1 MKNIKN
7 VIFPTFALTLICAIL
22 GAALSLTNNLTKDT
36 IAQQQEEK
44 KKAAFQVAL
53 PATDYEFMSEK
64 NGCTMYAAHQGLHV
78 GYVVSSSANGYG
90 GKIEVMVGLDLSGK
104 IYNIEIVS
112 CSDETAGIGQKVQD
126 EKFRRSFNDKTKQEI
141 DSVDVITGATISSN
155 AVKEAVKTAIEFYE
169 SEVDRNELA

>member
-1 MKNIKN
+1 
-7 VIFPTFALTLICAIL
+7 
-22 GAALSLTNNLTKDT
+22 
-36 IAQQQEEK
+36 
-44 KKAAFQVAL
+44 
-53 PATDYEFMSEK
+53 
-64 NGCTMYAAHQGLHV
+64 
-78 GYVVSSSANGYG
+78 
-90 GKIEVMVGLDLSGK
+90 MVGLDLSGK

-169 SEVDRNELA
+169 SEVDGNELA